1 VKGAGAARGR
11 GTPPGEWA
19 VAAVGAALLAAAV
32 GYLVFLAATEAEGPP
47 ELTIRSETVQA
58 AGAGWLV
65 GFVVVNAGPEAAA
78 AVRVRGR
85 LLAHGVVAEESRA
98 DLDYVPQR
106 SERRGGLM
114 FGADPGR
121 HRLDLRVEGFAEP

>member
-1 VKGAGAARGR
+1 VSGAGGARGG
-11 GTPPGEWA
+11 GTPWGEWA
-19 VAAVGAALLAAAV
+19 VAAVGAAILVAAV

-47 ELTIRSETVQA
+47 ELSIRSEVVQA
-58 AGAGWLV
+58 AGDGWLV

-85 LLAHGVVAEESRA
+85 LFDGGRVAEESRA
-98 DLDYVPQR
+98 DLDYVPQH

-121 HRLDLRVEGFAEP
+121 YRLELRVEGFAAP